1 MMKGSLPM
9 NSRPWSL
16 IAFYLCAVGLSV
28 PQSGAEDLS
37 ALVQATSANDT
48 NTVQSLISKGA
59 NVNQRFGKMGET
71 VLFRAALWGRRE
83 AASLLLG
90 AGADLSV
97 TNKWGNTA
105 FQIAAARGHRAVAE
119 LLLGKE
125 MDFDARDALGRTA
138 LLMAAAEGSEETALW
153 LLEMGADTNVQ
164 TDNSGETVMFH
175 AALNGNAKLV
185 KALIDRRVRPD
196 CKGREGWSPL
206 HAAVMRG
213 DTTIVSLL
221 IGGGCAVDPMDD
233 RGFTPLLLGV
243 HQGLGDQTAIV
254 DVLVSAGA
262 NVEKRDKNGN
272 SVLDLAQRRLQKAEK
287 EEQGTRESRAANVS
301 NAKALLGRITHYYEQ
316 QPGRGKKQSAPPRG
330 H

>member
-1 MMKGSLPM
+1 M

-16 IAFYLCAVGLSV
+16 IAFFLCAVGLSV
-28 PQSGAEDLS
+28 PHSGAEDLS
-37 ALVQATSANDT
+37 ALVQAVSANDT

-71 VLFRAALWGRRE
+71 VLFRAALWGRYE
-83 AASLLLG
+83 AAALLLG

-97 TNKWGNTA
+97 TNKWGNTP
-105 FQIAAARGHRAVAE
+105 FQIAASRGHRAVAE

-138 LLMAAAEGSEETALW
+138 LLMAAAEGSEEAALW
-153 LLEMGADTNVQ
+153 LLGIGADPNVQ
-164 TDNSGETVMFH
+164 ANNNGETVMFH
-175 AALNGNAKLV
+175 AALNGNAKLA
-185 KALIDRRVRPD
+185 KALIDKRVRPD

-213 DTTIVSLL
+213 DTNIVSLL
-221 IGGGCAVDPMDD
+221 IGGGCAVDSMDE

-262 NVEKRDKNGN
+262 DVKKRDRNGN
-272 SVLDLAQRRLQKAEK
+272 SVLDLGERRLQKAEK
-287 EEQGTRESRAANVS
+287 EDRGTRETRAANV
-301 NAKALLGRITHYYEQ
+301 NTAKALLGKIAHYYEQ
-316 QPGRGKKQSAPPRG
+316 QQGSDKKQSSAPRG
-330 H
+330 Q